1 MEFYNTIEMVIF
13 IPLDL
18 QCISSLANDGI
29 ANVSDLIDQKL
40 SHLHGFNDNFNLN

>member
-18 QCISSLANDGI
+18 QCISSLANDEI
-29 ANVSDLIDQKL
+29 AKVNNLVDPKL